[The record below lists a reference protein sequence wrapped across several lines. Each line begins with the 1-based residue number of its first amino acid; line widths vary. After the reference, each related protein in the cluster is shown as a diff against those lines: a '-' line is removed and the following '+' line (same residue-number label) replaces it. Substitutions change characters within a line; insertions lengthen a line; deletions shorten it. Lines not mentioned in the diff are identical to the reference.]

1 MKQMIN
7 IYENNM
13 LKKQVEAD
21 TETIAKIV
29 ANTLPFINLTITDKF
44 DNLIL
49 TTRGN
54 FLDNVPDQQWLQ
66 KELMPAISSLQ
77 FP

>member
-66 KELMPAISSLQ
+66 KELMPAINSLQ

>member
-29 ANTLPFINLTITDKF
+29 TNTLPFINLTITDKF

-66 KELMPAISSLQ
+66 KELMPAINSLQ